1 MGESKNI
8 IRERSNTPLGDGGNH
23 YHWGGNCDGWNLVE
37 ENSLS
42 VKLERMPP
50 KTSEQKHYHQHS
62 QQFFYILKG
71 EAIFEIQQERITVKS
86 KQGIHISAGKEHRI
100 INESNEDVEFILTS
114 QPSTVNDRINIEE

>member
-8 IRERSNTPLGDGGNH
+8 IRARTSTPLRDGGNH
-23 YHWGGNCDGWNLVE
+23 YRWGNNCDGWNLVE

-50 KTSEQKHYHQHS
+50 KTSEQKHYHQHA

-71 EAIFEIQQERITVKS
+71 EAIFEIQQEHIHVKS
-86 KQGIHISAGKEHRI
+86 EQGIHIAPGKEHRI
-100 INESNEDVEFILTS
+100 INESNEDAEFILTS
-114 QPSTVNDRINIEE
+114 QPSTTNDRINVE

>member
-1 MGESKNI
+1 MSESKNI
-8 IRERSNTPLGDGGNH
+8 IRARTNISLGDGGNH
-23 YHWGGNCDGWNLVE
+23 YQCGENCDGWNLVD

-50 KTSEQKHYHQHS
+50 KTSEQKHSHQHA

-71 EAIFEIQQERITVKS
+71 EAIFEIQQERIHLKS
-86 KQGIHISAGKEHRI
+86 EQGIHIATGKEHRI

-114 QPSTVNDRINIEE
+114 QPSTANDRINIE

>member
-1 MGESKNI
+1 MSESKNI
-8 IRERSNTPLGDGGNH
+8 IRERTNIPLGNGGNH
-23 YHWGGNCDGWNLVE
+23 YQWGNNCDGWNLVE

-50 KTSEQKHYHQHS
+50 KTSEQKHYHQHA

-71 EAIFEIQQERITVKS
+71 EAIFEIQQERTHVKS
-86 KQGIHISAGKEHRI
+86 EQGIHIAAGKEHRI

-114 QPSTVNDRINIEE
+114 QPSTINDRINVE